1 MAGTQK
7 GNYYG
12 KDTEKMENNEAR
24 VLCQSRFTSVTR
36 DTEEHKSS
44 RQGRRQIVLPIE
56 SENSHGV
63 LQSLLWVLGAML

>member
-1 MAGTQK
+1 MARTQRK
-7 GNYYG
+7 WKTMKPGAYVSH
-12 KDTEKMENNEAR
+12 D
-24 VLCQSRFTSVTR
+24 SRVTR